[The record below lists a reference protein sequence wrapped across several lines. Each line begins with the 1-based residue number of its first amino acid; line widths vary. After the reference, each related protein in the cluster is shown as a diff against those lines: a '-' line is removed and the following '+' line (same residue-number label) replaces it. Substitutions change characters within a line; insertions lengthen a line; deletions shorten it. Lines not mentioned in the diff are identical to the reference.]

1 MQQMR
6 VGWNYIWRYGLAA
19 LIGAATA
26 ALIGVGIYL
35 NSVPLLIS
43 GVSGCV
49 FLAFYCLVVLI
60 PWMARWTQSLPLHS

>member
-1 MQQMR
+1 MR

-19 LIGAATA
+19 LIGAAIA
-26 ALIGVGIYL
+26 ALISVGIYL

-49 FLAFYCLVVLI
+49 FLAFYCVVVVI
-60 PWMARWTQSLPLHS
+60 PWTAQWSQSS